1 VSASRPQRTKVAYV
15 AYAFPVLTQTFTV
28 REVAALRRR
37 GVDLVVFAVRADPAA
52 RLDPEAAGEAARAA
66 YLRALEAAAASLAW
80 FARRPLR
87 FLSTFATCL
96 SGRYRDQALAC
107 RLRAPIHFAFGAA
120 LASRLAADGRFGAVH
135 AQFLDAGSTVA
146 FVASLLL
153 DIPFSVANHT
163 AYNPFLLRAKARRA
177 RLLVSISEYDRDL
190 LIRECGSAAGGKTA
204 VSRVGIR
211 PAEWTVAPRIPES
224 GRVLGVGALREKKG
238 HDVLLRAAAALA
250 ARGRAVRVR
259 IVGAGEEE
267 APLRALA
274 ASLGVDAT
282 FLGAAS
288 PQTVREEM
296 SRAAAFALACR
307 VAKNGDIDGIP
318 VALMEAMAAGVPVV
332 STRLSGIPELVEDG
346 VSGLLAAPGDAESF
360 ADALERVLFDAPLAA
375 SLAAAGRRRVAELH
389 DIETTSAALARL
401 IVPETA

>member
-1 VSASRPQRTKVAYV
+1 LAYV

-37 GVDLVVFAVRADPAA
+37 GVDLAVFAVRADPAS
-52 RLDPEAAGEAARAA
+52 RLDPEAAGEAAGAA
-66 YLRALEAAAASLAW
+66 YLRAGESVAAVLAW
-80 FARRPLR
+80 LVRRPMR

-96 SGRYRDQALAC
+96 TGRYRDHSLAC
-107 RLRAPIHFAFGAA
+107 RLRAPVHFAYGAA
-120 LASRLAADGRFGAVH
+120 LASRLEADGRYGAIH

-146 FVASLLL
+146 FVASRLL

-177 RLLVSISEYDRDL
+177 RLLVSISEYDRG
-190 LIRECGSAAGGKTA
+190 LIVRECGEEAGGKTA

-211 PAEWTVAPRIPES
+211 PAEWADAPRIPET
-224 GRVLGVGALREKKG
+224 GRVLSVGALREKKG
-238 HDVLLRAAAALA
+238 HDVLLSAAALLA
-250 ARGRAVRVR
+250 SRGRTVRVR
-259 IVGAGEEE
+259 IAGAGEEE
-267 APLRALA
+267 TRLRALA
-274 ASLGVDAT
+274 AELRVDAT

-288 PQTVREEM
+288 PRTVREEM

-346 VSGLLAAPGDAESF
+346 VSGLLAAPGDAASF
-360 ADALERVLFDAPLAA
+360 ADALERALFDAPLAA
-375 SLAAAGRRRVAELH
+375 SLAEAGRRRVADLH
-389 DIETTSAALARL
+389 DIEKTSAALARL
-401 IVPETA
+401 LVPEAA